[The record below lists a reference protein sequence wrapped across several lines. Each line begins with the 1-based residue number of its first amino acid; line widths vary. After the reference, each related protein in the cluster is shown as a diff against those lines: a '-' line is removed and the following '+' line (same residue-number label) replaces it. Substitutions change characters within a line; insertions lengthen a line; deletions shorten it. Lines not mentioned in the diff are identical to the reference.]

1 MHPRVPIHVY
11 VRKYPTDVKYTFH
24 ILDLVFGSQLLRSV
38 QKSGSIKI
46 LVKQTCTKIET
57 FKDL

>member
-11 VRKYPTDVKYTFH
+11 VCMYPTDVKYTFH
-24 ILDLVFGSQLLRSV
+24 IRDLVFGSQLLRSV
-38 QKSGSIKI
+38 RKSGSIKI